1 MNKLD
6 NLANNHKQ
14 NETMSCLHISS
25 KQLFSKCN
33 WEVLAMFTSQILPFK
48 ARDLQILILSLFSE
62 ICLGILL
69 LDQQQR
75 NKSFSLKISLQISTN
90 NAAHIL
96 TIAVRQVKACL
107 HFQSEI
113 DAKYWFSA
121 IWLSKKRLTLV
132 II

>member
-1 MNKLD
+1 
-6 NLANNHKQ
+6 
-14 NETMSCLHISS
+14 
-25 KQLFSKCN
+25 
-33 WEVLAMFTSQILPFK
+33 MFTSQILPFK

-113 DAKYWFSA
+113 DAKY
-121 IWLSKKRLTLV
+121 
-132 II
+132 